1 MRSVLLTHNIVLGK
15 DGHYYTMKD
24 DKEGIK
30 KQLTEKVKEVMNK
43 SNEVEKLSQE
53 LNQWQL
59 DCWTARDK
67 ATKAE
72 QTLNIV
78 QHELDTMHILADDHA
93 NLEWQYDKLT
103 YKHKAAK
110 AQIAEKRK
118 KENNKLAGKRYAANR
133 HCGKPTTVLPGE
145 GNELIERSR
154 EGVAYRRSSSFVKPY
169 TPPDEP
175 HQIEATVEVAVT
187 ETECMCANT
196 STMPRR
202 VNTPPRVRPARD
214 CLTLCFVDNYV
225 DNNYLL

>member
-1 MRSVLLTHNIVLGK
+1 MLGK
-15 DGHYYTMKD
+15 DGHYETMKD
-24 DKEGIK
+24 DKEGTK
-30 KQLTEKVKEVMNK
+30 KQLTEKVKELMNK
-43 SNEVEKLSQE
+43 NIEVEKLSQE

-67 ATKAE
+67 ATEAE
-72 QTLNIV
+72 QTLNVV
-78 QHELDTMHILADDHA
+78 QHELDTMHIIADDHPK
-93 NLEWQYDKLT
+93 LEWQYDKLT

-145 GNELIERSR
+145 GNELTERSR
-154 EGVAYRRSSSFVKPY
+154 GVAYRRSSSFVKPY

-175 HQIEATVEVAVT
+175 HQIVATVEVAVT
-187 ETECMCANT
+187 ETERMCVNT

-202 VNTPPRVRPARD
+202 VSTPPRVRPARETKVPATMLD
-214 CLTLCFVDNYV
+214 TKIM
-225 DNNYLL
+225 